1 MLDKEKHT
9 FIRSGTLFRFDM
21 QQDVLVAPTIFTVD
35 VKFTVIIFGLGKA
48 NTLYVGA

>member
-9 FIRSGTLFRFDM
+9 FIRPVSPFRFDM
-21 QQDVLVAPTIFTVD
+21 QQDVLVASTVLTLD
-35 VKFTVIIFGLGKA
+35 VKIIVIIFSFGMT